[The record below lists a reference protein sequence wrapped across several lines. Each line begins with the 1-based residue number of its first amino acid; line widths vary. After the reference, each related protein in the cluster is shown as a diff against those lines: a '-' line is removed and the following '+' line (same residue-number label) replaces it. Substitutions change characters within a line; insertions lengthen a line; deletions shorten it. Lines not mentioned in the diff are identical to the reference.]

1 LGLYT
6 ELIDGQFAVSSLRTR
21 SGDEDAYG
29 EIVRQFQDMA
39 VAYGYVMLRDFRQ
52 KTELKTP
59 FWKRIAASQ
68 S

>member
-1 LGLYT
+1 MDSLQSQICKLAAVT
-6 ELIDGQFAVSSLRTR
+6 KTLI
-21 SGDEDAYG
+21 G